1 MVKNLA
7 VEGIVLLVADRSGVS
22 AVPNAN
28 ARNTLFRVATVF
40 HQQPRR
46 SRVVKSQR
54 VAMNEQERWPSTMS
68 AYLAQRS
75 NTLRLTCFSLQQ
87 PKV

>member
-28 ARNTLFRVATVF
+28 AR
-40 HQQPRR
+40 
-46 SRVVKSQR
+46 K
-54 VAMNEQERWPSTMS
+54 
-68 AYLAQRS
+68 
-75 NTLRLTCFSLQQ
+75 
-87 PKV
+87 